1 MTCYCMATG
10 NQSLLVHF
18 VVCHLITPL
27 QLVSCTQD
35 NLVHMVCI
43 LKPSIVVMYK
53 MRGLVVAKVD
63 LIANE
68 YSIAFEAGEAVDHRI
83 RAMISRGL

>member
-1 MTCYCMATG
+1 
-10 NQSLLVHF
+10 
-18 VVCHLITPL
+18 
-27 QLVSCTQD
+27 
-35 NLVHMVCI
+35 MVCI